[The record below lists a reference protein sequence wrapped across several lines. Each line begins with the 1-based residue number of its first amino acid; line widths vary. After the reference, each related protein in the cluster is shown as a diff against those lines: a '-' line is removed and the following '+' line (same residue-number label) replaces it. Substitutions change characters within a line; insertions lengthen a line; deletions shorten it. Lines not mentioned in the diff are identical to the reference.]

1 MRNPTNAEMVVIAWI
16 AGGPWLEAWT
26 PETRRVRPSARNDA
40 IYEAHIAVRRATDL
54 AADNLLAS
62 GFLPSHPTVRR
73 LREQASDAAADAGR
87 IAVWADALRQA
98 EAAHK
103 EAIAL
108 AGVDL

>member
-16 AGGPWLEAWT
+16 AGDGGLVVWA